1 MFTPGFRSAA
11 LAAAAFL
18 VAACAAS
25 SAGAQ
30 KVVTSFD
37 AASANGAY
45 KFASATSKTLGE
57 IAKGVPGQP
66 ADIVGHLFLPKG
78 NDKVPAVILVH
89 GSGGIYS
96 AMTDYWPK
104 QFNAVGIAVFSLD
117 TFGPRGVKST
127 AEDQTL
133 VPFAADIV
141 DTFSALKLLA
151 SHPRVDARRIAVMGF
166 SRGGTTAWRTAI
178 ERVNGWMKLPDGLR
192 FAAHIPVYAGGCN
205 GLLRFAPKAG
215 VFGKA
220 PMLWLHGEADD
231 YSPIGPCRD
240 YAAEIGKLG
249 TPVEFV
255 ALKGAHHKF
264 DSDDTRLLKNANL
277 VTTIPNCPYEFDVD
291 SFAVVDRSSGQ
302 RLAPDAIP
310 AATAKCRGRGA
321 SVQGNKAARDEAS
334 RAAVTFLRKVFALG
348 S

>member
-1 MFTPGFRSAA
+1 MISSGLRSAA
-11 LAAAAFL
+11 LAAAAF
-18 VAACAAS
+18 VMCATPTAF
-25 SAGAQ
+25 AQ
-30 KVVTSFD
+30 KAVTSFD

-57 IAKGVPGQP
+57 LAKGVPGQP
-66 ADIVGHLFLPKG
+66 AEIVGHLFLPKG
-78 NDKVPAVILVH
+78 DGKVPAVILVH

-104 QFNAVGIAVFSLD
+104 QFNAAGIAVLSLD

-133 VPFAADIV
+133 VPFAADIN
-141 DTFSALKLLA
+141 DAFSALKLLA
-151 SHPRVDARRIAVMGF
+151 THPRIDAKRIAVMGF
-166 SRGGTTAWRTAI
+166 SRGGTTAWRTAV
-178 ERVNGWMKLPDGLR
+178 ERVNGWMKLPNGLR

-205 GLLRFAPKAG
+205 GLLRFSPKAG

-220 PMLWLHGEADD
+220 PMLWIHGEADN
-231 YSPIGPCRD
+231 YTPIGPCRE
-240 YAAEIGKLG
+240 YAAELGKHG

-255 ALKGAHHKF
+255 AIKGAHHKF

-291 SFAVVDRSSGQ
+291 TFSIMDRSSGQ
-302 RLAPDAIP
+302 RIASNEIQAV
-310 AATAKCRGRGA
+310 TAKCRGLGA
-321 SVQGNKAARDEAS
+321 SVQGNKAARDEAAK
-334 RAAVTFLRKVFALG
+334 AAVTFLRKVFALG
-348 S
+348 G

>member
-1 MFTPGFRSAA
+1 MISSGFRSAA
-11 LAAAAFL
+11 LVAAAFVVCL
-18 VAACAAS
+18 CAAS
-25 SAGAQ
+25 DASAQ
-30 KVVTSFD
+30 KAVTSFD

-45 KFASATSKTLGE
+45 KFPSATPQTLGDL
-57 IAKGVPGQP
+57 ARGVPGKP
-66 ADIVGHLFLPKG
+66 ADIAGHLFLPKG
-78 NDKVPAVILVH
+78 DGKVPAVILVH

-104 QFNAVGIAVFSLD
+104 QFNAAGIAVFSLD

-141 DTFSALKLLA
+141 DAFAALKLLA
-151 SHPRVDARRIAVMGF
+151 SHPRIDAKRIAVMGF
-166 SRGGTTAWRTAI
+166 SRGGATTWRTAV

-205 GLLRFAPKAG
+205 GLLRFSPKAG

-220 PMLWLHGEADD
+220 PMLWIHGEADD
-231 YSPIGPCRD
+231 YTPIGPCRE

-255 ALKGAHHKF
+255 AIKGAHHKF
-264 DSDDTRLLKNANL
+264 DGDDTRLLKNANL
-277 VTTIPNCPYEFDVD
+277 ITTIPNCPYEFDVET
-291 SFAVVDRSSGQ
+291 FAINDRTNGQ
-302 RLAPDAIP
+302 RIAADQIQ
-310 AATAKCRGRGA
+310 AATMKCRGKGA
-321 SVQGNKAARDEAS
+321 SVQGNKAARDEAAK
-334 RAAVTFLRKVFALG
+334 AAVTFLRKVFAL
-348 S
+348 

>member
-1 MFTPGFRSAA
+1 MFSSGLRSAA
-11 LAAAAFL
+11 VAAAIVVVCVSATST
-18 VAACAAS
+18 AS
-25 SAGAQ
+25 AQ
-30 KVVTSFD
+30 KAVTSFD

-45 KFASATSKTLGE
+45 KFPSATSKTLGDL
-57 IAKGVPGQP
+57 AKGVPGEP
-66 ADIVGHLFLPKG
+66 ASIVGHLFLPKG
-78 NDKVPAVILVH
+78 DGKVPAVILVH

-104 QFNAVGIAVFSLD
+104 AFNAAGIAVFSLD

-141 DTFSALKLLA
+141 DAFSALRILA
-151 SHPRVDARRIAVMGF
+151 THPRIDARRIAVMGF
-166 SRGGTTAWRTAI
+166 SRGGTTAWRAAA
-178 ERVNGWMKLPDGLR
+178 ERVNGWMKLPEALR

-205 GLLRFAPKAG
+205 GLLRFSPKAG

-231 YSPIGPCRD
+231 YTPIGPCRD

-264 DSDDTRLLKNANL
+264 DGDDMRLLKNANL
-277 VTTIPNCPYEFDVD
+277 MTTIPNCPYEFDVE
-291 SFAVVDRSSGQ
+291 SFAIMDRTNGQ
-302 RLAPDAIP
+302 RIP
-310 AATAKCRGRGA
+310 ADQIQAITAKCRGRGA
-321 SVQGNKAARDEAS
+321 SVQGNKAARDEAAK
-334 RAAVTFLRKVFALG
+334 AAVTFLRKVFAL
-348 S
+348 